1 MEKQY
6 DIFISYRRLDENGN
20 ISGRDQARLIAKQLE
35 LEGFDSFFDYS
46 EIKDNEFDKIIIPAI
61 QKCDVFIL
69 VLTKNS
75 LNRCINEDDWVRR
88 EIETAISSQCKIIS
102 VTPDNTFNGW
112 PSTLPSSLEKIK
124 NIQIS
129 DIHMGSLFEIS
140 VKKLIEDRILQNISS
155 VTKLKKTKKYS
166 YIQSFFLILE
176 ILFLG
181 ISILIFGLFCVLD
194 LGYEDTSPLIPYYE
208 YILPT
213 YSIYL
218 IITIVGYIKP
228 KLLLCET
235 RKRISYL
242 FLIPTIL
249 LTIVGGNIAE
259 DYENDK
265 LNEVQQFSMMTNN
278 FMSIELDKNMFFAKN
293 GNPKQIIEKSSNLE
307 QPMRIKFDSIGRIT
321 YKEYGK
327 YLNLYNWSENGKTL
341 ECREYQDGKY
351 VGSANIYIHE
361 MNNTHYKYEIRG
373 VIYEVYF
380 NNHGGIEKIKCTY
393 QGSTQHI
400 TFFYKKDSPLY
411 PYKQTYT
418 NRNQKMECYFSN
430 IVTDK
435 QGNVISHTQS
445 YMGQINICTSDIIYY

>member
-6 DIFISYRRLDENGN
+6 DVFISYRRLDENGN

-35 LEGFDSFFDYS
+35 LEGIESFFDYS

-61 QKCDVFIL
+61 QKCNVFIL

-102 VTPDNTFNGW
+102 VTPDNSFNGW
-112 PSTLPSSLEKIK
+112 PSTLPSSLERIK

-140 VKKLIEDRILQNISS
+140 VKKLIEDRILQNNSS
-155 VTKLKKTKKYS
+155 VTKLKKRKYFNIFS
-166 YIQSFFLILE
+166 RLFLILE
-176 ILFLG
+176 VLFFI
-181 ISILIFGLFCVLD
+181 ISVLIFGFFCVLD
-194 LGYEDTSPLIPYYE
+194 LGYGDVSPLTPYYE

-213 YSIYL
+213 YSIYM

-228 KLLLCET
+228 KLLLCEN
-235 RKRISYL
+235 RKRITYL
-242 FLIPTIL
+242 FLIPTLL

-265 LNEVQQFSMMTNN
+265 LYEAQQFSMMSNN
-278 FMSIELDKNMFFAKN
+278 FPSMELDKKMFFVKN
-293 GNPKQIIEKSSNLE
+293 GRPKQIIETSSNLE
-307 QPMRIKFDSIGRIT
+307 QPMCIKFDSIGRIT

-327 YLNLYNWSENGKTL
+327 YLNLYNWSKSGKTL
-341 ECREYQDGKY
+341 ECKEYQDGKY
-351 VGSANIYIHE
+351 IGSANIYIHE
-361 MNNTHYKYEIRG
+361 MNDVHYKYEIRG
-373 VIYEVYF
+373 ITYEVFF

-393 QGSTQHI
+393 PGGIQYI
-400 TFFYKKDSPLY
+400 TFSYKKDSPLY
-411 PYKQTYT
+411 PYKQTNT
-418 NRNQKMECYFSN
+418 NGNQKMECYFSN
-430 IVTDK
+430 IATDK
-435 QGNVISHTQS
+435 EGNVIRVSQS
-445 YMGQINICTSDIIYY
+445 CMGQVNICNSDITYY